1 MSRPNPSD
9 SYPNAIL
16 VSASSDPPRK
26 EPHTRKTSSA
36 TALPWVKLAIAGGIA
51 WVLVVVAVA
60 GFVAVQ
66 GNSRPIEEAPLP
78 MPAIRPN
85 VPVVNAAPKAA
96 APQELKPLQKD
107 DFVDCAQIGTEVR
120 FLKDPAA
127 AFQRAAAEKKMVFMM
142 HLSGNLE
149 DKDFT

>member
-1 MSRPNPSD
+1 MSRPNSSD

-16 VSASSDPPRK
+16 VKK
-26 EPHTRKTSSA
+26 EPQARKASSA
-36 TALPWVKLAIAGGIA
+36 TQLPWMYIAIGGGIA
-51 WVLVVVAVA
+51 WVLVVLLVLAVSSI
-60 GFVAVQ
+60 Q
-66 GNSRPIEEAPLP
+66 GVRPIEEEALP
-78 MPAIRPN
+78 IPAIRPQAA
-85 VPVVNAAPKAA
+85 AAPKAAEPA
-96 APQELKPLQKD
+96 APQELKPLEKE